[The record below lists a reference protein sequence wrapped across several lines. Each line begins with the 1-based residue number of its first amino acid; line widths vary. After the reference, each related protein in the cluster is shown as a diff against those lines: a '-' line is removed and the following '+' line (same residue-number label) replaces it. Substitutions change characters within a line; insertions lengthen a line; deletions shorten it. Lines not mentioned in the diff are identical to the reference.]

1 MAIAGAFAAALV
13 FLAIAALFAAA
24 ESAFATVS
32 RSDVEDAHEE
42 GRRGAGQIGR
52 ASCRERV

>member
-24 ESAFATVS
+24 ESRTRTRRAAAERATS
-32 RSDVEDAHEE
+32 S
-42 GRRGAGQIGR
+42 G
-52 ASCRERV
+52 S